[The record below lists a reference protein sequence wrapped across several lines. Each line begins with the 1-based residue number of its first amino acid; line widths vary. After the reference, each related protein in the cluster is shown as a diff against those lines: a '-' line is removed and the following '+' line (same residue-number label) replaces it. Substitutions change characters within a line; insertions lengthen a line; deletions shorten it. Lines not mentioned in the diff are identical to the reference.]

1 MENNILQTELSNL
14 LKERFSVSKS
24 TRANYA
30 RGEDAY
36 EAVLSQAV
44 VFPETNEEV
53 SKILQL
59 CNKHKIPVVPFGTGT
74 SLEGNVVG
82 NENGVTISLE
92 KMNKVLSVNATDFDC
107 RVQANVTRKQLNEH
121 LRDDGIFFP
130 IDPGADAALGGMAAT
145 SASGTMAVKYGT
157 MRTVISGLTV
167 ILPSG
172 EIVKT
177 GTRAKKSSAGYNL
190 TNLFIGSEGTL
201 GIITEVHLRLSP
213 IPESIMSAVC
223 HFTDLE
229 TAVLTSQEVI
239 QYGVPIAR
247 IEMLNKDQMEIC
259 IEYSKLKNMD
269 AKPTLFFEFHG
280 SEASNKEAI
289 KIVEEIS
296 KNNNGSDFKWAES
309 LEDRN
314 KLWQARHDVY
324 YSVKAQGK
332 NVKIYSTDVC
342 VPVSNLVECIN
353 FAETEIKKFGLK
365 APMVGHVGDGNFHAI
380 IMYDPAVEGSY
391 EKIRNFSDKLIDK
404 TLELEGTITGEH
416 GIGLQKKTYLLKEH
430 PDNLPLMK
438 AIKRSL
444 DVNNI
449 MNPGKVFDLN

>member
-1 MENNILQTELSNL
+1 MKNNILQTELSSL
-14 LKERFSVSKS
+14 LKDRFSISKS

-53 SKILQL
+53 SKILSL

-74 SLEGNVVG
+74 SLEGNAVG
-82 NENGVTISLE
+82 NENGVTLSLE
-92 KMNKVLSVNATDFDC
+92 KMNKVLSVNAEDFDC
-107 RVQANVTRKQLNEH
+107 RVQANVTRKQLNEY
-121 LRDDGIFFP
+121 LRDDGVFFP
-130 IDPGADAALGGMAAT
+130 IDPGADAALGGMAST

-157 MRTVISGLTV
+157 MRTVVSGLTV
-167 ILPSG
+167 VLTSG
-172 EIVKT
+172 EIVRT
-177 GTRAKKSSAGYNL
+177 GTRTKKSSAGYNL

-201 GIITEVHLRLSP
+201 GVITEVHLRLSP

-223 HFTDLE
+223 HFPDLE

-259 IEYSKLKNMD
+259 IEYSKLDNME

-280 SEASNKEAI
+280 SEESNKEAI
-289 KIVEEIS
+289 KIVEELS

-324 YSVKAQGK
+324 WSVKAQGK
-332 NVKIYSTDVC
+332 NVKNLFNRCVC
-342 VPVSNLVECIN
+342 AC
-353 FAETEIKKFGLK
+353 F
-365 APMVGHVGDGNFHAI
+365 
-380 IMYDPAVEGSY
+380 
-391 EKIRNFSDKLIDK
+391 
-404 TLELEGTITGEH
+404 
-416 GIGLQKKTYLLKEH
+416 
-430 PDNLPLMK
+430 
-438 AIKRSL
+438 
-444 DVNNI
+444 
-449 MNPGKVFDLN
+449 